1 MEQHYSG
8 KLLALA
14 AIVAVAVSIGAS
26 TYNLTGCCRQN
37 LAKAETV
44 LRAQRWQKLAFVLW
58 AFSYIRALQRGN
70 LSR

>member
-44 LRAQRWQKLAFVLW
+44 LRAQRWQSW
-58 AFSYIRALQRGN
+58 RSSYGRSTTFAPYSEAI
-70 LSR
+70 